1 MTETADFCVKF
12 SNPTFAIP
20 DISFV
25 LFLKKKTD
33 ARARAFIVLP
43 RERDLSV
50 N

>member
-25 LFLKKKTD
+25 LFQKKTD